1 MATVSAES
9 FKSDK
14 CTKKEAIQFL
24 QDNAAVKF
32 LQEQKLFGKL
42 QAIAKGSSKDKVLTA
57 LEKFEADP
65 EARKGDGDDDLNAAL
80 EATKAL
86 KIKEAEDKKEAKEAA
101 KVRNISILIS

>member
-1 MATVSAES
+1 MATVSAEA

-24 QDNAAVKF
+24 QENAAVKF
-32 LQEQKLFGKL
+32 LQDQKLFGKL

-57 LEKFEADP
+57 LEKFESDP
-65 EARKGDGDDDLNAAL
+65 EARKGEGDADLNAAL

-86 KIKEAEDKKEAKEAA
+86 KLKEAEEKKAEKEAA
-101 KVRNISILIS
+101 KVCLLL